1 MVIGVAAVI
10 AMLSVSEGARAETLR
25 QVERLG
31 LDNIVVRNR
40 GLTQADMEARQFHGL
55 RAGDGNALHRL
66 VPGVTRWSPLVQRY
80 LAATGPRQTAQTLT
94 LGVTADYGA
103 LLGLRPAHGRL
114 LRALDD
120 RTTQRVCVLGDALGR
135 ELFGFRQPVGRQ
147 VRLGTEWYQVVGVL
161 AARGTEG
168 DATGPLAARDLD
180 RAALVPISAL
190 IGHALDVDPHAKVDE
205 LWLQVAD
212 GDRVVEA
219 GQVVDQTLRRRHRG
233 TQDFEVVVPREL
245 LAQRLQVQRTF
256 NVVVGSVAVLSLLVG
271 GIGIMNIMLASVLE
285 RTREIGIRRVAGA
298 TRRHIT
304 VQFLTESLMMT
315 LSGGGAGVVIGALGA
330 WGITAYAG
338 WPTEISPAAV
348 LLAVLIAFTVGLVFG
363 IYPARRAAR
372 LDPIDA
378 VRYE

>member
-1 MVIGVAAVI
+1 
-10 AMLSVSEGARAETLR
+10 MLGAR
-25 QVERLG
+25 
-31 LDNIVVRNR
+31 
-40 GLTQADMEARQFHGL
+40 
-55 RAGDGNALHRL
+55 
-66 VPGVTRWSPLVQRY
+66 
-80 LAATGPRQTAQTLT
+80 
-94 LGVTADYGA
+94 
-103 LLGLRPAHGRL
+103 
-114 LRALDD
+114 
-120 RTTQRVCVLGDALGR
+120 LGR
-135 ELFGFRQPVGRQ
+135 ELFGFQQPVGQQ
-147 VRLGTEWYQVVGVL
+147 VRLGNEWYQVVGVL
-161 AARGTEG
+161 AASGADG
-168 DATGPLAARDLD
+168 DTTGPLAARDLD
-180 RAALVPISAL
+180 RTALVPIAAL
-190 IGHALDVDPHAKVDE
+190 IGHAIDVDPHAKVDE
-205 LWLQVAD
+205 LWLQVGD
-212 GDRVVEA
+212 GERVVEA

-233 TQDFEVVVPREL
+233 TRDFELVVPREL

-285 RTREIGIRRVAGA
+285 RTREIGLRRVAGA

-330 WGITAYAG
+330 WAITAYAG

-348 LLAVLIAFTVGLVFG
+348 LLAVLIAFTVGLLFG

>member
-31 LDNIVVRNR
+31 LDNIVIRNR
-40 GLTQADMEARQFHGL
+40 GLTQADMDARRFHGL
-55 RAGDGNALHRL
+55 RTGDGNALHRL
-66 VPGVTRWSPLVQRY
+66 VPGVTRWSPLAQRY
-80 LAATGPRQTAQTLT
+80 LAATGPRQTTQALT
-94 LGVTADYGA
+94 LGVTAHYGT
-103 LLGLRPAHGRL
+103 LLGLRPARGRL

-120 RTTQRVCVLGDALGR
+120 RTAQRVCVLGDTLGR
-135 ELFGFRQPVGRQ
+135 ELFGFRQPVGQQ

-168 DATGPLAARDLD
+168 DAAGPLAARDLD

-219 GQVVDQTLRRRHRG
+219 GQIVDQTLRRRHRG
-233 TQDFEVVVPREL
+233 TRDFELVVPREL

-348 LLAVLIAFTVGLVFG
+348 VLAVLIAFTVGLVFG